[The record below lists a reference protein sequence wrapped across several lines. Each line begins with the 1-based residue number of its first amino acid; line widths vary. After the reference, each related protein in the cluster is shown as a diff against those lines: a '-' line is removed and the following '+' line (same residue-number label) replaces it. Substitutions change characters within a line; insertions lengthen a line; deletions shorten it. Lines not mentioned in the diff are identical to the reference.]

1 MVCVQLPA
9 VGAERDL
16 DIELQVTANREAS
29 SSSGRCCEVN
39 MTAVCLWYLPVH
51 RANLSLIF
59 YTPIK
64 SIFKLL
70 TARNRQFLQAFI
82 SNTFPVELVLQSV
95 KILCGNIKLQ
105 VMHSEMETEQT
116 VIPAQTTGYLWVT
129 REVLAGQQGCCALN
143 YKIESF
149 KMSPGTIRLLSKRRR
164 GRFMNFRRPYFCIVA
179 RDCVYC

>member
-1 MVCVQLPA
+1 M
-9 VGAERDL
+9 
-16 DIELQVTANREAS
+16 ANREAS
-29 SSSGRCCEVN
+29 SSSARCWEVN

-59 YTPIK
+59 YTLIK

-70 TARNRQFLQAFI
+70 TTRNRQFLQAFI

-105 VMHSEMETEQT
+105 VIHSEMETEQT

-129 REVLAGQQGCCALN
+129 NMETKLEDEHEMKVNFHLN
-143 YKIESF
+143 IQCFYYSIE
-149 KMSPGTIRLLSKRRR
+149 T
-164 GRFMNFRRPYFCIVA
+164 
-179 RDCVYC
+179 DQ